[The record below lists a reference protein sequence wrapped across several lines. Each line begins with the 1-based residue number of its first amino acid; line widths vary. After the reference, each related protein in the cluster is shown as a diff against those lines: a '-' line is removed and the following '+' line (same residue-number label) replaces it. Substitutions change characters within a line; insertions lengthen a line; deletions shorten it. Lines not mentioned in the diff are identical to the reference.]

1 MVRKELREAESDLVA
16 ARASLESEDDK
27 WATVQAYYS
36 VFHSARALLYAKEY
50 NERGH
55 RALLAALRALYSK
68 EVSSELLDRF
78 EDAIGLREAA
88 DYGSVY
94 SQEAAATVTET
105 AQDFLTVARKILAK

>member
-1 MVRKELREAESDLVA
+1 MILKELREAESDLIVA
-16 ARASLESEDDK
+16 RESLHSQDGK
-27 WATVQAYYS
+27 WATIQAYYS
-36 VFHSARALLYAKEY
+36 VFHSARALLYAKGY

-68 EVSSELLDRF
+68 EVPSELLDGF

-94 SQEAAATVTET
+94 SEEGAGTVTET
-105 AQDFLTVARKILAK
+105 AQGFLEVTRKLVAK